1 MVRRRC
7 PLSDFSYYDSDLSK
21 DDHTRSRGLKEWK
34 YCNDNDDDD
43 DDSADKAD
51 GADDVVSANYDSAD
65 EADGD
70 QSGSLVPLA
79 FDNRPSCSC
88 FATLHSTTIAT
99 HSTCKILFAA
109 LLVMH
114 STVHRNNS
122 GEVKSLH
129 LSTIIEMQ

>member
-43 DDSADKAD
+43 
-51 GADDVVSANYDSAD
+51 SAD

-70 QSGSLVPLA
+70 QSGSVVPLA
-79 FDNRPSCSC
+79 FDNRPSCSR

-122 GEVKSLH
+122 GEVKSQH